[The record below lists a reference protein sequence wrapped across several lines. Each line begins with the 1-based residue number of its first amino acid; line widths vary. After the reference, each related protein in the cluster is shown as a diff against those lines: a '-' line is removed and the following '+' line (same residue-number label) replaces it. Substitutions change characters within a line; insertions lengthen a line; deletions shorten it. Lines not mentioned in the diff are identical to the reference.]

1 MRELNKENP
10 MKRTEKF
17 SFTLVWILDLSNSA
31 KRICEICIK
40 PFFCNARSYIENEQ
54 FDFD

>member
-10 MKRTEKF
+10 MKRMEKF
-17 SFTLVWILDLSNSA
+17 SFTLLWILDLSNSA